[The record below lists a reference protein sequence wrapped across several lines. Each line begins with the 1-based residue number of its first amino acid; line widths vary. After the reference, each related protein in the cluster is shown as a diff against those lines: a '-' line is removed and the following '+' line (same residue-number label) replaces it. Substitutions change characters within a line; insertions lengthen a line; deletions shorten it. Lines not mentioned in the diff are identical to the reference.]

1 MMISPANPKASYDKR
16 AALIK
21 EALCRV
27 LESGVY
33 LHGDETKGFES
44 EFAHYVGARVCLGVG
59 SGTQALYLALRCF
72 DVGPGDEVI
81 MPAHTATASL
91 AAVAL
96 TGARAVL
103 VDVDAESF
111 TLDVEAV
118 KKAWAP
124 QTKAIMPVHL
134 YGHPAKMDVLMAFA
148 REKNLRVVEDC
159 AQAHGAEFAGQQVG
173 SFGDIGCFSFY
184 PTKNLGAFG
193 DAGALVFREDAFVEK
208 AKALREYGWK
218 EKFKSELPG
227 VNARMDELH
236 AAVLRVKLKSLNK
249 DNACRREIAKMY
261 SKGLKELDLMLPQI
275 ATNSTHV
282 FHQYVVRSVRRD
294 ALRSFLHDKG
304 IGSGVHYP
312 YGLHQQPGFND
323 SIRVSGSLACT
334 ERMLSDIVSLPMYPE
349 LSEEDVRCVIDAIH
363 AFYYEGV

>member
-21 EALCRV
+21 EALSRV
-27 LESGVY
+27 LESGIY
-33 LHGDETKGFES
+33 LHGNETKGFES

-59 SGTQALYLALRCF
+59 SGTQALYLALKCF
-72 DVGPGDEVI
+72 DVGSGDEVI

-103 VDVDAESF
+103 VDIEADSF
-111 TLDVEAV
+111 TLDIEAV
-118 KKAWAP
+118 KKAWTP

-134 YGHPAKMDVLMAFA
+134 YGHPARMDELMDFA
-148 REKNLRVVEDC
+148 QEKHLRVVEDC
-159 AQAHGAEFAGQQVG
+159 AQAHGAGFAGQQVG

-184 PTKNLGAFG
+184 PTKHLGAFG
-193 DAGALVFREDAFVEK
+193 DAGALVFREDAFVQK

-218 EKFKSELPG
+218 EKFKSELQG

-236 AAVLRVKLKSLNK
+236 AAVLRVKLESLNE
-249 DNACRREIAKMY
+249 DNARRRQIAKTY
-261 SKGLKELDLMLPQI
+261 SKGLEGLDLMLPQ
-275 ATNSTHV
+275 AAANVTHV

-294 ALRSFLHDKG
+294 ALRSFLHEKG
-304 IGSGVHYP
+304 IGTGIHYP
-312 YGLHQQPGFND
+312 YGLHQQPGFQD
-323 SIRVSGSLACT
+323 AIRVPGSLACT

-349 LSEEDVRCVIDAIH
+349 LSEEDVRCVVDAIH
-363 AFYYEGV
+363 AFYDEGV